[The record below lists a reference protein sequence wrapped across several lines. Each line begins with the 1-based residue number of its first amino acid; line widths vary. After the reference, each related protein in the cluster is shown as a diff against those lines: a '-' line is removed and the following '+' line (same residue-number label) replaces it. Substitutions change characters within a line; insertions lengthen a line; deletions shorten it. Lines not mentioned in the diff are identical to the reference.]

1 MIALVLALPL
11 LMLAA
16 FFALDALEDW
26 LFPPP
31 PNLPKAQ
38 ALGRHARPRTL
49 TTTTGHHPRELG
61 VATSRQDGRR
71 RSPRAGQ

>member
-16 FFALDALEDW
+16 LLALDALEDW

-31 PNLPKAQ
+31 EPAESTSP
-38 ALGRHARPRTL
+38 G
-49 TTTTGHHPRELG
+49 G
-61 VATSRQDGRR
+61 ATPDH
-71 RSPRAGQ
+71 SP